1 MRGMFH
7 APAEVA
13 ERSASQPS
21 RLGGTWFGSK
31 GSMLLGRFRLWS
43 GHIWRIHA
51 PPNQWCIGVGE
62 RSGSD
67 IWSSC
72 EDFCFVGIVQTG
84 FALVVFV
91 HDTCIQVICTND
103 VAL

>member
-21 RLGGTWFGSK
+21 RLGGTWFGSR
-31 GSMLLGRFRLWS
+31 GSMLLGLFRLWL
-43 GHIWRIHA
+43 GHIWRIHP
-51 PPNQWCIGVGE
+51 PPNQWCIGGGE

-67 IWSSC
+67 ILWSL
-72 EDFCFVGIVQTG
+72 E
-84 FALVVFV
+84 LVTDDIKDKDCLFSSHV
-91 HDTCIQVICTND
+91 
-103 VAL
+103 

>member
-31 GSMLLGRFRLWS
+31 GSMLLGLFRLWL
-43 GHIWRIHA
+43 GHIWRIHP
-51 PPNQWCIGVGE
+51 PPNQWCIGGGE
-62 RSGSD
+62 RSGWD
-67 IWSSC
+67 IWWASNLT
-72 EDFCFVGIVQTG
+72 I
-84 FALVVFV
+84 LKL
-91 HDTCIQVICTND
+91 IQ
-103 VAL
+103 

>member
-31 GSMLLGRFRLWS
+31 GSMLL
-43 GHIWRIHA
+43 
-51 PPNQWCIGVGE
+51 
-62 RSGSD
+62 
-67 IWSSC
+67 
-72 EDFCFVGIVQTG
+72 
-84 FALVVFV
+84 
-91 HDTCIQVICTND
+91 
-103 VAL
+103 